1 MIFRSQMRICKTNV
15 RINLMIGLFISSV
28 CGLISF
34 SLHMSG
40 CVLYRCREE
49 SEGTHNL
56 GGLVGEEEEVLNF

>member
-1 MIFRSQMRICKTNV
+1 
-15 RINLMIGLFISSV
+15 MIGLFISSV

-56 GGLVGEEEEVLNF
+56 GGLVGEEEEVLNFWCLRV